1 MGLEETLAL
10 IPIPREEES
19 RTVPGSFHAVWC
31 GIASWKPT
39 GSYIHTLG
47 LGSRGVTTND
57 PNVDYWMLARG
68 TDFLVVVF
76 PVLVSFN
83 RMLIVAHA
91 LALRCIY
98 LLPEGQGIRVLVGL

>member
-1 MGLEETLAL
+1 M
-10 IPIPREEES
+10 
-19 RTVPGSFHAVWC
+19 
-31 GIASWKPT
+31 ASLHGNLRLP
-39 GSYIHTLG
+39 YIRLD
-47 LGSRGVTTND
+47 SRGVTTND
-57 PNVDYWMLARG
+57 PIVDYWMLARG